1 MQRNRFVLLFTIA
14 FLACGDFLRAAET
27 PVDFRTVRDAVLFG
41 PMPELYLAWMKSAS
55 CIVHMV
61 VDPTTGNVTNVYVVE
76 SSGDAHLNSHVVDA
90 LRRWKFRPGTPG
102 LIRISF
108 GEERVMPQR
117 WFVPDREAKH
127 MDKMLAPFLGKRGL
141 VRGELPDYPS
151 TPAWTN
157 KHGTGEFELHVDG
170 SGKVSNV
177 RIMSSSGDPPF
188 DQVTVTALQQW
199 RFRRGPIIVEL
210 PLSFVLTSE
219 KFSIYIPKH
228 H

>member
-1 MQRNRFVLLFTIA
+1 MITIA

-108 GEERVMPQR
+108 GEERVAPQR
-117 WFVPDREAKH
+117 WFAPLDREAKH

-157 KHGTGEFELHVDG
+157 KHGTGVFELACRWHRKGVQREYHEFLG
-170 SGKVSNV
+170 RSTLRPGHCH
-177 RIMSSSGDPPF
+177 
-188 DQVTVTALQQW
+188 
-199 RFRRGPIIVEL
+199 GPAAMA
-210 PLSFVLTSE
+210 
-219 KFSIYIPKH
+219 FSTRSH
-228 H
+228 DR